1 MRHCG
6 TAAAVQSPAVKLFPF
21 LSTDRLLAGL
31 VHVFTASGAGA
42 GLLALDAAFERQ
54 FATMFLWLGLAL
66 VIDGVDGTFARYA
79 LVKERMPEID
89 GDILDLVVD
98 YLTYVVVPAVALWRS
113 DLVPHVLTGPLA
125 IAVAIASALY
135 FADTRMKT
143 DDLWFRGFPAIWN
156 VLVFYLFV
164 FRIEP
169 VIATL
174 SIVIATVLMFAPVR
188 FVHPL
193 RVTQLRMLTL
203 FVTGLFAL
211 TAVAAV
217 WQNLQ
222 ATMPIRIV
230 LAGCG
235 VYFIAL
241 PMMRRR

>member
-1 MRHCG
+1 M
-6 TAAAVQSPAVKLFPF
+6 QSPVVKPIPF
-21 LSTDRLLAGL
+21 FTIDRLLAGL
-31 VHVFTASGAGA
+31 VHLFTASGAGA
-42 GLLALDAAFERQ
+42 GLLALDAAFEAR

-66 VIDGVDGTFARYA
+66 FIDGIDGTFARYA
-79 LVKERMPEID
+79 RVKERIPEID

-98 YLTYVVVPAVALWRS
+98 YLTYVIVPAVALWRS
-113 DLVPHVLTGPLA
+113 DLVPHALAGPLA
-125 IAVAIASALY
+125 IAITVTSSLY

-169 VIATL
+169 VIAAV
-174 SIVIATVLMFAPVR
+174 SIVIAIALMFAPVR

-193 RVTQLRMLTL
+193 RVAQLRTLTL
-203 FVTGLFAL
+203 FVTALFA
-211 TAVAAV
+211 AAAIVVV

-222 ATMPIRIV
+222 ATVLTRVV

-235 VYFIAL
+235 LYFLAL
-241 PMMRRR
+241 PLFRRR